1 MHDQQNET
9 GRYASAANTDVAE
22 QVTPEEETMSETILP
37 KFDRDTFMSLIDRL
51 DPITQQAF
59 IAFLERLATMS
70 ASEVEVIN
78 ERMTLVHSNK
88 PDELRLI
95 ALIANLNFW
104 SSERRS

>member
-22 QVTPEEETMSETILP
+22 QVTHKEETMSETILP
-37 KFDRDTFMSLIDRL
+37 KFDRDTFMSLVDRL

-59 IAFLERLATMS
+59 TAFLERLATMS
-70 ASEVEVIN
+70 ASEVEAIN